1 MECNYSIG
9 VLFADDSNSGLT
21 HDYFAS
27 ILDSFKR
34 TSEAKG
40 YDISFLNCN
49 QGTKNRK
56 TYLEQAEYRK
66 YDGIVIACINY
77 DNPEVTELINSTI
90 PIVTIDQEL
99 EHVVT
104 VQSDNERGIKEL
116 VRYLAEM
123 GHKRI
128 AYITGD
134 DNVVTAIRLQGFRE
148 TCEEQGIEIP
158 DEYIRPSEYRNMKK
172 ATYQTEQLLRLPNP
186 PSCILYSDDFAAIG
200 GINILR
206 ARGLEIPEDI
216 SVAGYD
222 GINILSQY
230 QPRLTTVRQ
239 NTVEIGRIAAEK
251 LIAYI
256 ENPAEVKYETI
267 TVETVLEKG
276 RTVGRVFF

>member
-1 MECNYSIG
+1 MKHNYSIG
-9 VLFADDSNSGLT
+9 VLFADESNSGLT

-34 TSEAKG
+34 ASEAKG
-40 YDISFLNCN
+40 YDISFLNCSLP
-49 QGTKNRK
+49 KENRK
-56 TYLEQAEYRK
+56 TYLEQAEHRK
-66 YDGIVIACINY
+66 YDGVVIACIDY

-90 PIVTIDQEL
+90 PIVAIDQEMDN
-99 EHVVT
+99 VVT
-104 VQSDNERGIKEL
+104 VQSDNEQGIKEL

-148 TCEEQGIEIP
+148 TCAELGIDIP
-158 DEYIRPSEYRNMKK
+158 EEYIRQSEYRNMKK

-239 NTVEIGRIAAEK
+239 NTVEIGRIAAER
-251 LIAYI
+251 LIECI
-256 ENPAEVKYETI
+256 ENPDDAKYDTV
-267 TVETVLEKG
+267 TVETELERG